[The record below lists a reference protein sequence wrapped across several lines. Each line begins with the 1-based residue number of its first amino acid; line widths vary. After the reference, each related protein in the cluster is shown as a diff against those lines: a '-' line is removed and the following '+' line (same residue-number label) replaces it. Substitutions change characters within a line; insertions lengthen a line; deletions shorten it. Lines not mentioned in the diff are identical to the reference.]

1 MAMEDLRREPW
12 KGDRVGT
19 GQENAGLRRSRTRL
33 GVLALAVALVTTAMW
48 LDVDSH
54 DTQLQALG
62 PSGESSPA
70 APWTESQARI
80 EAQKAG
86 KPIEVRSAAAEREV
100 TYANPDGSFTHD
112 SHAQPFRTRQGGKW
126 VPIDVT
132 LVRQND
138 GSVGPKAA
146 VTAMRFSGGGRGVP
160 LATISRAGRVMN
172 LSWPGDLPRP
182 TLSGAS
188 AIYHDVL
195 PDVDLVVHVSA
206 TSFSHVLVVKTP
218 GAAALPRV
226 KTLSYGLSGTNLR
239 FSASQDG
246 RLTAADIGSGQPV
259 FEAPTPTMWDA
270 GDPGEAA
277 ADSGDFDASRSAPET
292 ARRAEL
298 GVQVI
303 GSVLRLNPDPALLAD
318 PQARFPLYIDP
329 YTSPTSNTSW
339 TMVDSGYP
347 NEEYW
352 KFSGDQ
358 RLGLCPTDGSI
369 CNSSKVKRL
378 FFTLPTPYQDDRI
391 IVSSATFKITMIH
404 AYDSTARNV
413 SLYRTGAIS
422 SATNWSNQ
430 PGGSSWTG
438 ATKQDT
444 RSPTVTQGSCTS
456 TNQNVT
462 FTATQAAQAA
472 ASGNWPTATFGLK
485 ADSESDYHYVKR
497 FCGNAV
503 LSVTYNRAP
512 AAPTNLSTNPGGA
525 CKTGTPSIS
534 WYVSSVPKLSAY
546 LADPDSGDAEPLNAK
561 FTVTW
566 TPIGGTL
573 QTKSWTSLAKAN
585 KSTFDYNLAD
595 ATTGVPNLP
604 EQVVVSWYVEAYDG
618 SSWSGKS
625 PTCGF
630 KLDKSKPAGPDIDSV
645 EFLPSEATD
654 TGPGCVES
662 GEWLD
667 GLGRYGGFTFDSAA
681 TDVVSYKY
689 GFDID
694 PLPTNTLNPTT
705 LGGPVS
711 LTWMPLTEAP
721 HFVTV
726 IAVDAAGKES
736 DTSICHFNIAS
747 GPAAGQWNL
756 ADAAGTTEAAD
767 ERGINPA
774 TAGRGVTF
782 AQPGPGGGAH
792 PAVQLDGNAEGW
804 LATSTTGLLDTSK
817 EFAVSAWVKAD
828 DLTRPQAAVS
838 QDGTGQPGFYLGY
851 EPNGSHWRFGIPT
864 TDVQGLGVWEVT
876 STQQVTPSTG
886 WTHLV
891 GLFDPVK
898 DTVSLY
904 VNGNLSATAAAT
916 GQWASHGNVQLGR
929 RTERAGFTW
938 AWRGGLADVAV
949 YDRMLGGA
957 EIKALAAP
965 RLQRQVYWSLDGGD
979 VPDDNPNVTVSPE
992 TVNDS
997 AEPDSNRSLTLY
1009 NGASLMVPD
1018 PEDIFA
1024 EPALVGAGHMVLD
1037 GVSAYAASPTALVG
1051 QTRSFSV
1058 AVRAKLAA
1066 SCAGDQVVLSQP
1078 GAKVSRFLLRCVT
1091 VNGQMRWQLNLLDND
1106 AVNGSGTV
1114 LVDDVHLPDPDDTDG
1129 QHLVVTYNAFTD
1141 DVFLYVDGELALSA
1155 QGTNVGTWNGPDN
1168 GVQVGRA
1175 LLDGSQQSPVYG
1187 GYFSGLIDE
1196 VRVYSGVLDPT
1207 TVIRLAS
1214 TTAQSDL

>member
-1 MAMEDLRREPW
+1 MAMENLECELR
-12 KGDRVGT
+12 KGDRVRRW
-19 GQENAGLRRSRTRL
+19 QGLAEARHSWTRR
-33 GVLALAVALVTTAMW
+33 GALALSVALVAAVAWFGVETN
-48 LDVDSH
+48 DIE
-54 DTQLQALG
+54 LQALG
-62 PSGESSPA
+62 PSDQPSLA
-70 APWTESQARI
+70 APWTESQARV
-80 EAQKAG
+80 EAVKTG
-86 KPIEVRSAAAEREV
+86 KPVEVRSAATERES
-100 TYANPDGSFTHD
+100 TYANPDGSFTHE
-112 SHAQPFRTRQGGKW
+112 SHAQPFRTRQGSRW
-126 VPIDVT
+126 VPVDIT
-132 LVRQND
+132 LVRHDD
-138 GSVGPKAA
+138 GTVGPKAA
-146 VTAMRFSGGGRGVP
+146 ATAMRFSGGGKGIP

-172 LSWPGDLPRP
+172 VSWPSDLPRP
-182 TLSGAS
+182 TLSGA
-188 AIYHDVL
+188 AATYHDVL
-195 PDVDLVVHVSA
+195 PEVDLVVHASA
-206 TSFSHVLVVKTP
+206 TSFTHVLVVKTP
-218 GAAALPRV
+218 RAAALPQV

-246 RLTAADIGSGQPV
+246 RLVAADIGSSQPV
-259 FEAPTPTMWDA
+259 FEAPTPKMWDA
-270 GDPGEAA
+270 GDPAEAA
-277 ADSGDFDASRSAPET
+277 AEGKDFDASRSAPDT
-292 ARRAEL
+292 ARRADL
-298 GVQVI
+298 GVRVD
-303 GSVLRLNPDPALLAD
+303 GSVLRLKPDSALLAD

-347 NEEYW
+347 SEEYW

-358 RLGLCPTDGSI
+358 RVGLCPTDGSR
-369 CNSSKVKRL
+369 CDSSKVKRL

-422 SATNWSNQ
+422 SATNWGNQ
-430 PGGSSWTG
+430 PGGSSWKG
-438 ATKQDT
+438 ATEQDT
-444 RSPTVTQGSCTS
+444 RSPTVTQGSCTP

-462 FTATQAAQAA
+462 FTATQAASAA

-512 AAPTNLSTNPGGA
+512 AAPINLSTNPGGA
-525 CKTGTPSIS
+525 CKTGTPTVA

-546 LADPDSGDAEPLNAK
+546 LSDPDSGDAEPLNAK

-573 QTKSWTSLAKAN
+573 QTKTWTSLAKAN

-595 ATTGVPNLP
+595 ASTGVPNLP

-618 SSWSGKS
+618 SAWSGRS

-630 KLDKSKPAGPDIDSV
+630 RLDKTKPVGPDIDSA
-645 EFLPSEATD
+645 EFLASDATD
-654 TGPGCVES
+654 LGPSCVES
-662 GEWLD
+662 GDWID
-667 GLGRYGGFTFDSAA
+667 GLGRYGKFTFDSAA

-689 GFDID
+689 GFDTD
-694 PLPTNTLNPTT
+694 PVPTNTLSPTT
-705 LGGPVS
+705 LGGAVS

-726 IAVDAAGKES
+726 IAIDGAGKES

-756 ADAAGTTEAAD
+756 ADAPGTTEAAD
-767 ERGINPA
+767 ERGASPA
-774 TAGRGVTF
+774 TAGPGVTF

-792 PAVQLDGNAEGW
+792 PSVQLDGTSGGW

-817 EFAVSAWVKAD
+817 EFAVSAWVKID

-851 EPNGSHWRFGIPT
+851 EPNGSRWRFGIPT
-864 TDVQGLGVWEVT
+864 TDVQALGAWEVT
-876 STQQVTPSTG
+876 STQQVTASTG

-891 GLFDPVK
+891 GIFDPLK
-898 DTVSLY
+898 DTASLY
-904 VNGNLSATAAAT
+904 VNGSLSATATAT
-916 GQWASHGNVQLGR
+916 AQWASHGNLQLGR
-929 RTERAGFTW
+929 RTERAGYTW

-949 YDRMLGGA
+949 YDRMLGTA
-957 EIKALAAP
+957 EIKSLAAP

-992 TVNDS
+992 TVNDG
-997 AEPDSNRSLTLY
+997 ATPDPNRSLTLY

-1037 GVSAYAASPTALVG
+1037 GMSGYAASPVALVG

-1066 SCAGDQVVLSQP
+1066 ACAREQVVLSQP
-1078 GAKVSRFLLRCVT
+1078 GAKVSRFRLRCVT
-1091 VNGQMRWQLNLLDND
+1091 VNGQMRWQLSLADND
-1106 AVNGSGTV
+1106 AVNGATTV
-1114 LVDDVHLPDPDDTDG
+1114 LVDDVHLPDPDDADG
-1129 QHLVVTYNAFTD
+1129 QHLVVTYNAFTHE
-1141 DVFLYVDGELALSA
+1141 VFLYVNGELAVSA
-1155 QGTNVGTWNGPDN
+1155 QGTDDGTWNGPDK

-1187 GYFSGLIDE
+1187 GYLSGLVDE
-1196 VRVYSGVLDPT
+1196 VRVYSGVLDPA
-1207 TVIRLAS
+1207 TVVRLAS